1 MARSTET
8 QVHIAPS
15 MLAANF
21 LHLADEVKLCETTGA
36 TVLHLDVMDGMFVP
50 NLTFGPPIIKQI
62 RSITKLELDVH
73 LMIEAPER
81 SIDQYAAAGADA
93 ITVHAEVSPHL
104 HRTLSRIKELGCRA
118 GVAINPSTPVLQ
130 VEHVL
135 SLCDI
140 VLVMSVNPGFGG
152 QKFIPVALEKLA
164 SLRVLQQSGRGDFML
179 SVDGGVDPITAPSV
193 VEAGAERLVAGSA
206 LFGKDFS
213 GNLAK
218 LRQAAGC

>member
-1 MARSTET
+1 MARPTET

-15 MLAANF
+15 LLAANF
-21 LHLADEVKLCETTGA
+21 LQLESEVKRCEATGS
-36 TVLHLDVMDGMFVP
+36 TVLHCDVMDGHFVP

-81 SIDQYAAAGADA
+81 SLEDYVKAGADA
-93 ITVHAEVSPHL
+93 LTVHAEVSPHL
-104 HRTLSRIKELGCRA
+104 HRTLARIKELGCRA
-118 GVAINPSTPVLQ
+118 GVALNPSTPVAN

-164 SLRVLQQSGRGDFML
+164 SLRVLQQSGRGNFML
-179 SVDGGVDPITAPSV
+179 SVDGGVDAMTAPSV
-193 VEAGAERLVAGSA
+193 VEAGAERLVAGNA
-206 LFGKDFS
+206 LFGGDFS